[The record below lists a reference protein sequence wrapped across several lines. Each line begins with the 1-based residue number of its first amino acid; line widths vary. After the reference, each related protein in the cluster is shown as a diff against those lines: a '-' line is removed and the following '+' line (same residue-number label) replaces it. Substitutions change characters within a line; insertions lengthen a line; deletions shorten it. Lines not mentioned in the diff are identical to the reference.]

1 MALPRTEKKLYEKDR
16 VDLATDQFAKIDKP
30 KKSDLNRV
38 KVMAQIEQGLDK
50 YRAIAANMNADELE
64 DEAHQSSILAHFMEI
79 TGDAK
84 PHSKCHA
91 HAIVSGAHRYAAELR
106 AILAWLK
113 LRIDDP
119 DNGCWLPENTAAKP
133 HMPRRLQNAVPHSRI
148 HRYNYYFWLN
158 SLIDPETTSTQTN
171 LRRTLNMVA
180 ARLQSGTQPTYVMNK
195 KGEGLP
201 A

>member
-16 VDLATDQFAKIDKP
+16 VDLAIDDFAKLDNP

-38 KVMAQIEQGLDK
+38 KVMAQIELGLDK
-50 YRAIAANMNADELE
+50 YRAAAANMNTDELE
-64 DEAHQSSILAHFMEI
+64 YEAHQSAILAHFMEA
-79 TGDAK
+79 TGDTK

-91 HAIVSGAHRYAAELR
+91 HAIISGAHRYAAELR

-133 HMPRRLQNAVPHSRI
+133 HMPKRLQNAVPHSRI

-158 SLIDPETTSTQTN
+158 SLISPETTSTQDD
-171 LRRTLNMVA
+171 LRRMLNMIA
-180 ARLQSGTQPTYVMNK
+180 TRLQSGSQPKYVMNK

-201 A
+201 I

>member
-1 MALPRTEKKLYEKDR
+1 MALLKIDKKAYEKDR
-16 VDLATDQFAKIDKP
+16 VDLVIDQFAKLDKP
-30 KKSDLNRV
+30 TKSDLNRV
-38 KVMAQIEQGLDK
+38 KVIAQVEQGLDK
-50 YRAIAANMNADELE
+50 YRAAAPNMNDDALAEE
-64 DEAHQSSILAHFMEI
+64 SHQSKLLAHFMSVS
-79 TGDAK
+79 GDPK
-84 PHSKCHA
+84 PHPKCHA
-91 HAIVSGAHRYAAELR
+91 HAVISGAHKYAAELR

-133 HMPRRLQNAVPHSRI
+133 LMPRRLQNAVPHSRI

-158 SLIDPETTSTQTN
+158 TLIDPAITSTQAE

-180 ARLQSGTQPTYVMNK
+180 TRLQAGSQPQYVMNK

-201 A
+201 L

>member
-1 MALPRTEKKLYEKDR
+1 MAFPRTEKKLYEKDR
-16 VDLATDQFAKIDKP
+16 VDLAIDDFAKIEKP

-38 KVMAQIEQGLDK
+38 KVMAQIEQGIDK
-50 YRAIAANMNADELE
+50 YRAAASKMSIDELE
-64 DEAHQSSILAHFMEI
+64 GEAHQSTILAHFMEVN
-79 TGDAK
+79 GDIK

-119 DNGCWLPENTAAKP
+119 DNGCWLPENTAAKL
-133 HMPRRLQNAVPHSRI
+133 HMPKHLQNAVPHSRI

-158 SLIDPETTSTQTN
+158 SLIDVVTTPTQQD
-171 LRRTLNMVA
+171 LRRALNMVA
-180 ARLQSGTQPTYVMNK
+180 ARLQSGSQPKYVMNK

-201 A
+201 I